1 MFYRIKNDFSH
12 RHIDENGYLYV
23 DKSPI
28 LKSGILE
35 YYGSELLDGENEG
48 QIDGVKIEPDKIY
61 KVFIPPEELEK
72 AKDSFALKPL
82 VNGHEWLGREGKD
95 AKDFQEGTTGE
106 TAEIEGEFLYVPLMF
121 SGKGIIDAIENEGIE
136 ELSASY
142 ENKLTRSDNEDAYD
156 FVASDLKGNHVAVVE
171 RGRCGSSVRV
181 LNKEK
186 NKMKTKNEVKLVI
199 DGKEIDLGEFFAQE
213 ATEDAHAGTDA
224 ITENEDKR
232 EIIREIMAVAGKSDD
247 EFEGGEDEKVREV
260 AKLAEKLAY
269 NPSEETKS
277 DNEDLEDKEE
287 KEDLPDE
294 VKEENKCKARN
305 YDAMYQKIF
314 NAVAKKQKE
323 AEESRVRA
331 YNAAKD
337 VCGDFNFT
345 GMSERDIYVKALNH
359 LGVPTDQESV
369 SELSAMLKACKKTVR
384 VDNAFSYGISGED
397 TQEVE
402 PNF

>member
-1 MFYRIKNDFSH
+1 MFFRVKNNLSH
-12 RHIDENGYLYV
+12 RHFDENGYLYV

-35 YYGSELLDGENEG
+35 YYGSELGEE
-48 QIDGVKIEPDKIY
+48 QIDGIKIIPDKIY
-61 KVFIPPEELEK
+61 KVFLPPEELEK

-82 VNGHEWLGREGKD
+82 VNGHEWLGKDGKD

-106 TAEIEGEFLYVPLMF
+106 KAEVEGEFLCVPLMF
-121 SGKGIIDAIENEGIE
+121 SGGGIIDTIENKGIE

-142 ENKLTRSDNEDAYD
+142 ENKLTRSDDDAYD
-156 FVASDLKGNHVAVVE
+156 FIATDLKGNHVAVVE

-186 NKMKTKNEVKLVI
+186 KMKTKNEVKLLI

-213 ATEDAHAGTDA
+213 AKEDAHAGTDA

-232 EIIREIMAVAGKSDD
+232 EIIREIMAISGKPDN
-247 EFEGGEDEKVREV
+247 EFAGGEDEKVREI

-269 NPSEETKS
+269 KPSETSKA
-277 DNEDLEDKEE
+277 DNEEPQDEKDKDANVSE
-287 KEDLPDE
+287 P
-294 VKEENKCKARN
+294 VKSENTCKAEN
-305 YDAMYQKIF
+305 YDAVYQKIF
-314 NAVAKKQKE
+314 NAVSQKQKE
-323 AEESRVRA
+323 MEEARVRA

-345 GMSERDIYVKALNH
+345 AMNERDIYVKALNH
-359 LGVPTDQESV
+359 LGVPTERENV
-369 SELSAMLKACKKTVR
+369 AELSAMLKACKKTVR
-384 VDNAFSYGISGED
+384 LDNAFNYGAGEN